1 MPLSKIEFQPGINKE
16 ATDYSAQGGWV
27 DGNLV
32 RFRKA
37 RVEKVG
43 GWQQLGQ
50 NYFLGL
56 GRALHSWI
64 SLGGTRFLGI
74 GTTWKYY
81 IEEGDA

>member
-1 MPLSKIEFQPGINKE
+1 MPLSKIEFQAGINKE

-56 GRALHSWI
+56 SRALHSWI
-64 SLGGTRFLGI
+64 SLGGTRFLGV

-81 IEEGDA
+81 IEEG